1 MTASPSSLTSIGL
14 AGGHQVAHALDKFT
28 RELGCRSVSVGFGH
42 RGVAGEVYEQE
53 GVKRLGHWSKA
64 IGRGTAPEE
73 ILPISYTSS
82 DTKPASA
89 LSSSF
94 VAPL

>member
-1 MTASPSSLTSIGL
+1 M
-14 AGGHQVAHALDKFT
+14 
-28 RELGCRSVSVGFGH
+28 GFGH

-82 DTKPASA
+82 DKPSLRLRSAPVVGSIPIWMTKESA
-89 LSSSF
+89 QSGATKSSL
-94 VAPL
+94 AR